1 MEELINKYISELVNK
16 ISLKEITNKSERQ
29 ILFQAFKYFDYNTNG
44 FCNFDNFLKVNQKL
58 GVIMPNPRDLQKIF
72 FYFDSNKEG
81 LINYEDFIDNIFK
94 QKNENKKNNI
104 NNANP
109 QKINK
114 KIQNNIK
121 AQNYAKTN
129 YFSKYVNNPENNTIK
144 NNDIK
149 NIKHIPPYKK
159 PFFDK
164 IVNSLLNNE
173 IGPGIALLLLHQGF
187 ILGDNNFMNQITIE
201 EFIKI
206 INDNNINL
214 SISDIQ
220 MLFHSYELN
229 NDGFFYYEEMF
240 NDLINLYWN
249 NQRDKISQRKSEEI
263 IKFLDKKGGIKLNF
277 LKNLISIPNNYD
289 NFFINE
295 LNIYDAN
302 EYYSELIKKYIGL
315 KRIMN
320 YPRDAPLLLED
331 LEDIMK
337 YISFGIQNNINFNKA
352 INYIFSFN
360 NTYKERNNKNRT
372 DKNFIEEK
380 NKNDNYIIKKNQNSL
395 TPSKNNKIINKFRNQ
410 NNLNI
415 FSNPKNDNN
424 FINNDK
430 QSLDYFFIFRQ
441 YFQNYGIITFLN
453 LLKSFQYYDNGT
465 KQINQKDF
473 SKLMNDF
480 KVNIS
485 PNTITSLFSQFQ
497 NNVSN
502 LTMNYILFISQLID
516 KFINNN
522 IINIITNIY
531 DNINTYCLNFS
542 GKNLNLE
549 FFKKF
554 FNIHNNYF
562 FNKESDVLNNILIV
576 FERFHYDFYEKYKEE
591 ENIVNKKDIYNLVN
605 ENIIKID
612 KNEFIWFYKFLNLF
626 IQDDEVF
633 QQVILNDWKTV
644 LSLNKSNNKSKINN
658 INDDIIQ
665 NTNIKNDIIN
675 NITNNEKGNSKISK
689 LVKQT
694 PILMKKEEK
703 EENSY
708 NLNIESH
715 NDNPQNLNNDFK
727 IELKNSKLTNNNTI
741 SNDIIYDKKSQQKEK
756 EETNIKM
763 KIEKIKDETPLQK
776 LISKLKKRG
785 IRGLMNLHKEF
796 ILSCKDL
803 SIIPYDEFVKVLS
816 YQRLSLSNDENENIF
831 KLFSED
837 NNENNLDFTKFIRAF
852 KKVLN
857 EKRLSAIENIFSKLD
872 INGNDNVLIDD
883 IKLKFNAKDN
893 IMVVKGEKDEE
904 EILCEFLDCFD
915 LNYNL
920 LITKDNQEDNN
931 NMVNFE
937 EFANF
942 YEYVSFLYENDDDFI
957 QLINNSWK
965 NIN

>member
-1 MEELINKYISELVNK
+1 
-16 ISLKEITNKSERQ
+16 
-29 ILFQAFKYFDYNTNG
+29 
-44 FCNFDNFLKVNQKL
+44 
-58 GVIMPNPRDLQKIF
+58 
-72 FYFDSNKEG
+72 
-81 LINYEDFIDNIFK
+81 
-94 QKNENKKNNI
+94 
-104 NNANP
+104 
-109 QKINK
+109 
-114 KIQNNIK
+114 
-121 AQNYAKTN
+121 
-129 YFSKYVNNPENNTIK
+129 
-144 NNDIK
+144 
-149 NIKHIPPYKK
+149 
-159 PFFDK
+159 
-164 IVNSLLNNE
+164 
-173 IGPGIALLLLHQGF
+173 
-187 ILGDNNFMNQITIE
+187 MNQITIE

-415 FSNPKNDNN
+415 FSNQRNGI
-424 FINNDK
+424 INNDK
-430 QSLDYFFIFRQ
+430 QSLDYFSIFRQ

-522 IINIITNIY
+522 IINIIGSIY
-531 DNINTYCLNFS
+531 DYINTYCLNFI
-542 GKNLNLE
+542 G
-549 FFKKF
+549 
-554 FNIHNNYF
+554 
-562 FNKESDVLNNILIV
+562 
-576 FERFHYDFYEKYKEE
+576 
-591 ENIVNKKDIYNLVN
+591 
-605 ENIIKID
+605 
-612 KNEFIWFYKFLNLF
+612 
-626 IQDDEVF
+626 
-633 QQVILNDWKTV
+633 
-644 LSLNKSNNKSKINN
+644 
-658 INDDIIQ
+658 
-665 NTNIKNDIIN
+665 
-675 NITNNEKGNSKISK
+675 
-689 LVKQT
+689 
-694 PILMKKEEK
+694 
-703 EENSY
+703 
-708 NLNIESH
+708 
-715 NDNPQNLNNDFK
+715 
-727 IELKNSKLTNNNTI
+727 
-741 SNDIIYDKKSQQKEK
+741 
-756 EETNIKM
+756 
-763 KIEKIKDETPLQK
+763 
-776 LISKLKKRG
+776 
-785 IRGLMNLHKEF
+785 
-796 ILSCKDL
+796 
-803 SIIPYDEFVKVLS
+803 
-816 YQRLSLSNDENENIF
+816 
-831 KLFSED
+831 
-837 NNENNLDFTKFIRAF
+837 
-852 KKVLN
+852 
-857 EKRLSAIENIFSKLD
+857 
-872 INGNDNVLIDD
+872 
-883 IKLKFNAKDN
+883 
-893 IMVVKGEKDEE
+893 
-904 EILCEFLDCFD
+904 
-915 LNYNL
+915 
-920 LITKDNQEDNN
+920 
-931 NMVNFE
+931 
-937 EFANF
+937 
-942 YEYVSFLYENDDDFI
+942 
-957 QLINNSWK
+957 
-965 NIN
+965 